1 MVITDLVYEQI
12 RMHIASHAPER
23 GGALYGPRAFPLVTH
38 FEFDPEGLTSSTS
51 YVPSSRLIANVP
63 RVERETGL
71 QFKGIIHSHPDG
83 FPRPSGGDEQTVG
96 TFFRMNPHFAAM
108 ALPIVQRQR
117 GDGPFMRWYRA
128 ERREMPRARP
138 GRLPFGQLVAGAG
151 AGAGAAGA
159 EGVGAAGVAVLD
171 EDLHILP
178 ISEHVTEILALL
190 RVRGFAL
197 STDGVL
203 QPLRL
208 QNAELLGLVCLS
220 SAGHEFMYFVSIDY
234 PVVPPLVLCQI
245 GGATEQ
251 LRFAWDGL
259 GDPGACLQVIADA
272 LARGWQEAPAAQG
285 SLPSAPA
292 GAADATGFVPL
303 KAPSVNPN

>member
-1 MVITDLVYEQI
+1 MVITDLVYELI
-12 RMHIASHAPER
+12 RTHIASHAPER

-96 TFFRMNPHFAAM
+96 SFFRMNPHFAAM

-117 GDGPFMRWYRA
+117 DDGPFMRWYRA

-138 GRLPFGQLVAGAG
+138 GRLPFGQLVAGVG
-151 AGAGAAGA
+151 AGGG
-159 EGVGAAGVAVLD
+159 EGVGSAGVAVLD

-178 ISEHVTEILALL
+178 ISEHVREILALL
-190 RVRGFAL
+190 HTRGFAL

-203 QPLRL
+203 QSLRL
-208 QNAELLGLVCLS
+208 QNAELLGLVCVS
-220 SAGHEFMYFVSIDY
+220 AAGHEFMYFVSIDY
-234 PVVPPLVLCQI
+234 PVVPPVVLCQV

-251 LRFAWDGL
+251 LRFAWEGL
-259 GDPGACLQVIADA
+259 GDSASCLQVIADT
-272 LARGWQEAPAAQG
+272 LTRRWQDAPVVQQPVRAPVAAV
-285 SLPSAPA
+285 
-292 GAADATGFVPL
+292 AAAVDAAGFVPL
-303 KAPSVNPN
+303 QAPSINPN